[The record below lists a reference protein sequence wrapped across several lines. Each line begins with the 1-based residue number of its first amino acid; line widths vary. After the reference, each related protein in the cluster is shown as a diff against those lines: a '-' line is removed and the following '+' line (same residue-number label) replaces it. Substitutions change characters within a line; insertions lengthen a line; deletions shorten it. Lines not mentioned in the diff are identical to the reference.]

1 MAIRAGVVSYPSF
14 KSWLLDASGLTFQI
28 NYDADGDFRITK
40 DNNKLTGQPI
50 AFCINQDGKIITITM
65 FTRSYDIHE
74 EFWTRIS
81 EMFNF
86 WLAQCWPSFDPDAEF
101 VLTNEYSANAVPTSK
116 DLEMRIL
123 K

>member
-1 MAIRAGVVSYPSF
+1 MTIRPGLVSYPSF
-14 KSWLLDASGLTFQI
+14 TSWLIDASGLTFQI

-50 AFCINQDGKIITITM
+50 AFCINQDGKTISIIM
-65 FTRSYDIHE
+65 FTRSYDIHQ

-86 WLAQCWPSFDPDAEF
+86 WLAQSWPSLDPDTEF
-101 VLTNEYSANAVPTSK
+101 VLNSVYSANAAPTSQ

>member
-1 MAIRAGVVSYPSF
+1 MAIRQGVVSYPSF
-14 KSWLLDASGLTFQI
+14 TSWLIDASGLKFEF
-28 NYDADGDFRITK
+28 NYGADGDFKIPKVHNTF
-40 DNNKLTGQPI
+40 TGQPI
-50 AFCINQDGKIITITM
+50 AFSINQDGKTISITM
-65 FTRSYDIHE
+65 FTRSYDIHQ

-86 WLAQCWPSFDPDAEF
+86 WLAQSWPSLDPDTEF
-101 VLTNEYSANAVPTSK
+101 VLNSVYSANAAPTSQ